1 MRETRLA
8 LSWSAGVMVLGLFAG
23 ACATTAPNTADG
35 LRIDRSI
42 VRPTADEMRQAND
55 SARAQAVAD
64 EVGPRVTVTADFDYA
79 GGSREVQ
86 ARFHMYDDAYVVV
99 GHLDAGGRMKI
110 VFPSQPGDDGFVR
123 GDKVYQVP
131 TFFAGFADEYAWRY
145 SEYRNRYHSV
155 SSRND
160 SYDAGLGYVFVIAS
174 WRPMRLDRIADGN
187 RWQTYDVSD
196 ESYMADPREAI
207 EELGSVIAGDNREA
221 YTIEYAH
228 YTTTNGAMYF
238 LSDFDALNS
247 GCSGY
252 QMFPSLFYTPSIFAP
267 FGFGS
272 SYYGSYGCP
281 SYGGYGYYGYS
292 GFGRPIYVGGIGG
305 LAGPPGIRP
314 PVGSPPIGS
323 PIFHRPNLPGVVAT
337 HKPEGQSVTPMAP
350 MGAASVANGSSAYHR
365 PGLITLDAAPR
376 GQGRSRE
383 TDAQMHGVTD
393 RPNIQDMIGRRRID
407 EVARGI
413 GANGARDNSGWAS
426 RQPGFVNRGGNAAAT
441 SRPRDEGGT
450 YRTNRGFEGGRSA
463 GYNPPSHAAPS
474 YSTPRYSAPP
484 RVERAEPAHSSP
496 PPRAEPAARSSPPPS
511 SSGSRKP

>member
-1 MRETRLA
+1 MRGTRLA

-42 VRPTADEMRQAND
+42 VRPTADEMRQAAD

-99 GHLDAGGRMKI
+99 GHLDAAGRLKI
-110 VFPSQPGDDGFVR
+110 VFPTQPGDDGFVR

-145 SEYRNRYHSV
+145 SEYRNRYHSI

-196 ESYMADPREAI
+196 VSYMQDPREAI

-247 GCSGY
+247 GCYGNLG
-252 QMFPSLFYTPSIFAP
+252 FEGFAPRSLFFSP
-267 FGFGS
+267 FGFLPFS
-272 SYYGSYGCP
+272 SYG
-281 SYGGYGYYGYS
+281 YGGGCGWNYNPYPSTYAYGY
-292 GFGRPIYVGGIGG
+292 G
-305 LAGPPGIRP
+305 LLGTPVLKGPPGIRP

-383 TDAQMHGVTD
+383 TEAQMPGVTD
-393 RPNIQDMIGRRRID
+393 RPNIQGMIGRRRID
-407 EVARGI
+407 EVARGV

-450 YRTNRGFEGGRSA
+450 YRTNRGFGAGRSS

-484 RVERAEPAHSSP
+484 RVERAEPSHSSP
-496 PPRAEPAARSSPPPS
+496 PPRAEPAARPSPPPS